1 MSTKREMIEEV
12 ISYVLSLFNNEA
24 QNDMHRIYEQI
35 KQNTK
40 LSEENI
46 MTEIIHTTINT
57 IGKHIENEAL
67 IEKINAVESEE
78 TRWRNKIID
87 IIINIIE
94 SILDKH
100 YFQDKTVAN
109 TINAIKQI
117 SNNSDYD
124 NISRDIVKH
133 VNDKVKYVTNIQ
145 QAAVNKELQAKEQAL
160 KEKNEAD
167 AEVAKARKE
176 AEAARKEAAA
186 AKQEAEAAR
195 NEAAAAK
202 QEALKE
208 KNEAV
213 AAKQEAEAAKQ
224 EALKEKNEAVAAKQE
239 ALKEKNEAVAAKD
252 QADVALAV
260 AKDQAAAAKD
270 QAAAAKDQA
279 AAARKEAA
287 ALVLKNHR
295 KQRGTE
301 LSLLNSEPNSR
312 LSTILETVP

>member
-213 AAKQEAEAAKQ
+213 AAKQEA
-224 EALKEKNEAVAAKQE
+224 
-239 ALKEKNEAVAAKD
+239 LKEKNEAVAAKD

-260 AKDQAAAAKD
+260 ARKEAAAAKD